1 MREINLTDFIECTR
15 DNISDSQDKLDEIIL
30 NLNDIPE
37 VINPIKDVDKF
48 MDHLR
53 LNNLMTDELE
63 TVIDNYLRYYND

>member
-1 MREINLTDFIECTR
+1 MKEINLTDFIECTR
-15 DNISDSQDKLDEIIL
+15 DNILDIQNKLDEIIL

>member
-1 MREINLTDFIECTR
+1 MKEINLTDFIECTR
-15 DNISDSQDKLDEIIL
+15 DNISDIQDKLDEIIL

>member
-15 DNISDSQDKLDEIIL
+15 DNISDIQDKLDEIIL